1 MKMKGKPDSYAYIV
15 KVKKKKEKHQGHHHH
30 RHNEE
35 KNTAVQ
41 GLIRKHTIDN
51 SYMERESG
59 ALQKTS
65 ESRRRI
71 SGNKY
76 QLPPTAQLHSLNKP
90 MNCHSKML
98 RAGSSHADDSE
109 LNFPDPESGSQRSMV
124 SVNFSAHNSFDED
137 HPICTN
143 KALDTDAPILEVNL
157 I

>member
-15 KVKKKKEKHQGHHHH
+15 KVKKKKEKHHGHHHR

-35 KNTAVQ
+35 KNSAMH
-41 GLIRKHTIDN
+41 GLIRKQAIDN

-71 SGNKY
+71 SGDKY
-76 QLPPTAQLHSLNKP
+76 QLPPMVQLHSLTKP
-90 MNCHSKML
+90 MNSHRQML
-98 RAGSSHADDSE
+98 RAGSSNADDSE
-109 LNFPDPESGSQRSMV
+109 LNFPDPELGSQRSMV
-124 SVNFSAHNSFDED
+124 SVHNSAHNSLDED
-137 HPICTN
+137 HPICDN
-143 KALDTDAPILEVNL
+143 KALDTDAPILEVSL